1 MNEKLNTVFDIINAT
16 NTVSANRY
24 LSHALGA
31 EVAIIYNALLAK
43 YAYYSKH
50 DMIPDDWFYSTIDDL
65 WRSTALSEKTQK
77 RAIAILVKEGLIE
90 CKRKGMPAKRS
101 FFICNAYE
109 KIVAL
114 IEKGKAILG
123 ETTAETAKSK
133 AIEGDSAVPTK
144 RQNKNSRKSATSY
157 AVSAEHTYKTKEN
170 NQKLYKHQQ
179 KTVADVMQTAIDKGT
194 YYHGEYKTPGEVS
207 EAVSSIDTNG
217 MQYIL
222 DCCEK
227 YSTKI
232 RNLKAYITSLVFYLP
247 KAVKQRYVLRLKKTV
262 TAVSTYTSSINGHW
276 SSMPQAFKACRKK
289 KVFCRLKHKLNQRL
303 KENILCLPQ
312 SSITTC

>member
-114 IEKGKAILG
+114 NEKGKAILG

-232 RNLKAYITSLVFYLP
+232 RNLKAYITSLVFSL
-247 KAVKQRYVLRLKKTV
+247 AESCQTTIR
-262 TAVSTYTSSINGHW
+262 SQIEENSNSS
-276 SSMPQAFKACRKK
+276 FD
-289 KVFCRLKHKLNQRL
+289 VYKLDQWAL
-303 KENILCLPQ
+303 EQYATGI
-312 SSITTC
+312 

>member
-43 YAYYSKH
+43 YAYYNKH

-123 ETTAETAKSK
+123 ETTAETAKSN
-133 AIEGDSAVPTK
+133 AIEGDSAVQPK

-157 AVSAEHTYKTKEN
+157 AVSAEHTYKTKE
-170 NQKLYKHQQ
+170 
-179 KTVADVMQTAIDKGT
+179 
-194 YYHGEYKTPGEVS
+194 
-207 EAVSSIDTNG
+207 
-217 MQYIL
+217 
-222 DCCEK
+222 
-227 YSTKI
+227 KI
-232 RNLKAYITSLVFYLP
+232 RSYINIS
-247 KAVKQRYVLRLKKTV
+247 KRRLL
-262 TAVSTYTSSINGHW
+262 
-276 SSMPQAFKACRKK
+276 MLCRQ
-289 KVFCRLKHKLNQRL
+289 L
-303 KENILCLPQ
+303 
-312 SSITTC
+312 

>member
-1 MNEKLNTVFDIINAT
+1 M
-16 NTVSANRY
+16 Y
-24 LSHALGA
+24 
-31 EVAIIYNALLAK
+31 
-43 YAYYSKH
+43 
-50 DMIPDDWFYSTIDDL
+50 
-65 WRSTALSEKTQK
+65 K
-77 RAIAILVKEGLIE
+77 RQGKE
-90 CKRKGMPAKRS
+90 
-101 FFICNAYE
+101 
-109 KIVAL
+109 
-114 IEKGKAILG
+114 ILG

-133 AIEGDSAVPTK
+133 AIEGDSAVQPK

-232 RNLKAYITSLVFYLP
+232 RNLKAYITSLIFTM
-247 KAVKQRYVLRLKKTV
+247 ANSCQTTIR
-262 TAVSTYTSSINGHW
+262 SQIEENSNSS
-276 SSMPQAFKACRKK
+276 FD
-289 KVFCRLKHKLNQRL
+289 VYKLDEWALEQYATG
-303 KENILCLPQ
+303 I
-312 SSITTC
+312 

>member
-1 MNEKLNTVFDIINAT
+1 MNNKLNTVFDIINAT

-43 YAYYSKH
+43 YAYYNKH

-101 FFICNAYE
+101 FFICNAYD

-114 IEKGKAILG
+114 IEKGKEILG
-123 ETTAETAKSK
+123 ENTAETAKSK
-133 AIEGDSAVPTK
+133 TIEGDSAVQLK

-179 KTVADVMQTAIDKGT
+179 KTVADVMQTAMDKGT

-207 EAVSSIDTNG
+207 EAVGCIDENG
-217 MQYIL
+217 MQYIT

-227 YSTKI
+227 HRSKI
-232 RNLKAYITSLVFYLP
+232 NNLKAYITSLVFSLAESC
-247 KAVKQRYVLRLKKTV
+247 KITV
-262 TAVSTYTSSINGHW
+262 RTQFEESTNSSFDVYKLDQW
-276 SSMPQAFKACRKK
+276 ALEQYAQAFKACRKK

-303 KENILCLPQ
+303 KENMQC
-312 SSITTC
+312 

>member
-114 IEKGKAILG
+114 IEKGKEILG
-123 ETTAETAKSK
+123 ETTAETAKST
-133 AIEGDSAVPTK
+133 AIEAILLFSQNGRTRTAESQQQVTPFQRNILIKQKIIIRSYINISKRRLLMLCRQLWTKALTITANTRHREKYRKLSAVLM
-144 RQNKNSRKSATSY
+144 R
-157 AVSAEHTYKTKEN
+157 
-170 NQKLYKHQQ
+170 
-179 KTVADVMQTAIDKGT
+179 TVC
-194 YYHGEYKTPGEVS
+194 
-207 EAVSSIDTNG
+207 SIS
-217 MQYIL
+217 QI
-222 DCCEK
+222 
-227 YSTKI
+227 
-232 RNLKAYITSLVFYLP
+232 
-247 KAVKQRYVLRLKKTV
+247 AVK
-262 TAVSTYTSSINGHW
+262 STG
-276 SSMPQAFKACRKK
+276 AR
-289 KVFCRLKHKLNQRL
+289 
-303 KENILCLPQ
+303 
-312 SSITTC
+312 

>member
-114 IEKGKAILG
+114 IEKGKEILG
-123 ETTAETAKSK
+123 KTTAETAKSK
-133 AIEGDSAVPTK
+133 AIEGDSAVQPK

-157 AVSAEHTYKTKEN
+157 AVSAEHTYNKTKEN

-179 KTVADVMQTAIDKGT
+179 KTVADVMQTAMGKGT

-207 EAVSSIDTNG
+207 EAVSCIDENG

-227 YSTKI
+227 IQHQNKKSESVHNI
-232 RNLKAYITSLVFYLP
+232 AYFYNG
-247 KAVKQRYVLRLKKTV
+247 KQLSNNDTF
-262 TAVSTYTSSINGHW
+262 SD
-276 SSMPQAFKACRKK
+276 
-289 KVFCRLKHKLNQRL
+289 
-303 KENILCLPQ
+303 
-312 SSITTC
+312 

>member
-114 IEKGKAILG
+114 IEKGKEILG

-133 AIEGDSAVPTK
+133 AIEGDSAVQPK
-144 RQNKNSRKSATSY
+144 RQNKNSRKSEQVTPFRQNILIIKQKKIIRSY
-157 AVSAEHTYKTKEN
+157 INISKRRLLMLCRQLWTKA
-170 NQKLYKHQQ
+170 L
-179 KTVADVMQTAIDKGT
+179 TITANT
-194 YYHGEYKTPGEVS
+194 RHR
-207 EAVSSIDTNG
+207 
-217 MQYIL
+217 
-222 DCCEK
+222 EK
-227 YSTKI
+227 YRKLSAVLMRTVCSI
-232 RNLKAYITSLVFYLP
+232 SQI
-247 KAVKQRYVLRLKKTV
+247 AVK
-262 TAVSTYTSSINGHW
+262 STG
-276 SSMPQAFKACRKK
+276 AR
-289 KVFCRLKHKLNQRL
+289 
-303 KENILCLPQ
+303 
-312 SSITTC
+312 

>member
-50 DMIPDDWFYSTIDDL
+50 DMTPDDWFYSTIDDL

-114 IEKGKAILG
+114 IEKGKEILG

-133 AIEGDSAVPTK
+133 AIEGDSAVQPK

-232 RNLKAYITSLVFYLP
+232 RNLKAYITSLIFTMVP
-247 KAVKQRYVLRLKKTV
+247 KKR
-262 TAVSTYTSSINGHW
+262 
-276 SSMPQAFKACRKK
+276 F
-289 KVFCRLKHKLNQRL
+289 
-303 KENILCLPQ
+303 
-312 SSITTC
+312 

>member
-43 YAYYSKH
+43 YAYYNKH

-114 IEKGKAILG
+114 IEKGKEILG
-123 ETTAETAKSK
+123 ETTAETAKST
-133 AIEGDSAVPTK
+133 AIEGNSAVQPK

-179 KTVADVMQTAIDKGT
+179 KTVADVMQTAMDKGT
-194 YYHGEYKTPGEVS
+194 YYHGKYKTPGDVS
-207 EAVSSIDTNG
+207 EAVSCIDENG
-217 MQYIL
+217 
-222 DCCEK
+222 
-227 YSTKI
+227 I
-232 RNLKAYITSLVFYLP
+232 RND
-247 KAVKQRYVLRLKKTV
+247 YV
-262 TAVSTYTSSINGHW
+262 AEDEIYH
-276 SSMPQAFKACRKK
+276 Q
-289 KVFCRLKHKLNQRL
+289 
-303 KENILCLPQ
+303 
-312 SSITTC
+312 

>member
-179 KTVADVMQTAIDKGT
+179 KTVADVMQTAMDKGT
-194 YYHGEYKTPGEVS
+194 YYHGEYKTPGDVS
-207 EAVSSIDTNG
+207 EAVSCIDENG
-217 MQYIL
+217 MQYIT

-227 YSTKI
+227 HKSKI
-232 RNLKAYITSLVFYLP
+232 NNLKAYITSLVFSL
-247 KAVKQRYVLRLKKTV
+247 AESCKTTV
-262 TAVSTYTSSINGHW
+262 RTQFEESTNSS
-276 SSMPQAFKACRKK
+276 FD
-289 KVFCRLKHKLNQRL
+289 VYKLDEWALEQYA
-303 KENILCLPQ
+303 
-312 SSITTC
+312 TGF

>member
-157 AVSAEHTYKTKEN
+157 AVSAEHTYKT
-170 NQKLYKHQQ
+170 
-179 KTVADVMQTAIDKGT
+179 
-194 YYHGEYKTPGEVS
+194 
-207 EAVSSIDTNG
+207 
-217 MQYIL
+217 
-222 DCCEK
+222 
-227 YSTKI
+227 
-232 RNLKAYITSLVFYLP
+232 
-247 KAVKQRYVLRLKKTV
+247 
-262 TAVSTYTSSINGHW
+262 
-276 SSMPQAFKACRKK
+276 
-289 KVFCRLKHKLNQRL
+289 
-303 KENILCLPQ
+303 
-312 SSITTC
+312 

>member
-114 IEKGKAILG
+114 IEKGKEILG
-123 ETTAETAKSK
+123 KTTAETAKSK
-133 AIEGDSAVPTK
+133 AIEGDSAVQQNGRTRTAESQQQVTPF
-144 RQNKNSRKSATSY
+144 RQNILIIKQKKIIRSY
-157 AVSAEHTYKTKEN
+157 INISKRRLLMLCRQLWAKALTI
-170 NQKLYKHQQ
+170 
-179 KTVADVMQTAIDKGT
+179 TANT
-194 YYHGEYKTPGEVS
+194 RHR
-207 EAVSSIDTNG
+207 
-217 MQYIL
+217 
-222 DCCEK
+222 EK
-227 YSTKI
+227 YRKLS
-232 RNLKAYITSLVFYLP
+232 
-247 KAVKQRYVLRLKKTV
+247 AVLMRTV
-262 TAVSTYTSSINGHW
+262 CNTY
-276 SSMPQAFKACRKK
+276 
-289 KVFCRLKHKLNQRL
+289 
-303 KENILCLPQ
+303 
-312 SSITTC
+312 

>member
-1 MNEKLNTVFDIINAT
+1 MQRL
-16 NTVSANRY
+16 
-24 LSHALGA
+24 
-31 EVAIIYNALLAK
+31 
-43 YAYYSKH
+43 
-50 DMIPDDWFYSTIDDL
+50 
-65 WRSTALSEKTQK
+65 Q
-77 RAIAILVKEGLIE
+77 
-90 CKRKGMPAKRS
+90 
-101 FFICNAYE
+101 

-114 IEKGKAILG
+114 IEKGKEILG

-133 AIEGDSAVPTK
+133 AIEGDSAVQPK

-232 RNLKAYITSLVFYLP
+232 RNLKAYITSLIFTM
-247 KAVKQRYVLRLKKTV
+247 ANSCQTTIR
-262 TAVSTYTSSINGHW
+262 SQIEENSNSSFDVYKLDEWHW
-276 SSMPQAFKACRKK
+276 SNTPQAFKACRKK
-289 KVFCRLKHKLNQRL
+289 KS
-303 KENILCLPQ
+303 IL
-312 SSITTC
+312 

>member
-50 DMIPDDWFYSTIDDL
+50 DMTLDDWFYSTIDDL

-101 FFICNAYE
+101 FLFATLTKNSCTYR
-109 KIVAL
+109 
-114 IEKGKAILG
+114 KGKEILG

-133 AIEGDSAVPTK
+133 AIEGDSAVQPK

-232 RNLKAYITSLVFYLP
+232 RNLKAYITSLIFTM
-247 KAVKQRYVLRLKKTV
+247 ANSCQTTIR
-262 TAVSTYTSSINGHW
+262 SQIEENSNSS
-276 SSMPQAFKACRKK
+276 FD
-289 KVFCRLKHKLNQRL
+289 VYKLDEWALEQYATG
-303 KENILCLPQ
+303 I
-312 SSITTC
+312 

>member
-43 YAYYSKH
+43 YAYYNKH

-109 KIVAL
+109 KIVVAL
-114 IEKGKAILG
+114 FTRAWIEIDRNDKQYAILSVALF
-123 ETTAETAKSK
+123 TRAW
-133 AIEGDSAVPTK
+133 IEISQPLC
-144 RQNKNSRKSATSY
+144 RQ
-157 AVSAEHTYKTKEN
+157 
-170 NQKLYKHQQ
+170 
-179 KTVADVMQTAIDKGT
+179 
-194 YYHGEYKTPGEVS
+194 
-207 EAVSSIDTNG
+207 
-217 MQYIL
+217 
-222 DCCEK
+222 
-227 YSTKI
+227 
-232 RNLKAYITSLVFYLP
+232 
-247 KAVKQRYVLRLKKTV
+247 QR
-262 TAVSTYTSSINGHW
+262 
-276 SSMPQAFKACRKK
+276 F
-289 KVFCRLKHKLNQRL
+289 
-303 KENILCLPQ
+303 
-312 SSITTC
+312 

>member
-1 MNEKLNTVFDIINAT
+1 
-16 NTVSANRY
+16 
-24 LSHALGA
+24 
-31 EVAIIYNALLAK
+31 
-43 YAYYSKH
+43 
-50 DMIPDDWFYSTIDDL
+50 MIPDDWFYSTIDDL

-114 IEKGKAILG
+114 IEKGKEILG

-133 AIEGDSAVPTK
+133 AIEGDSAVQPK

-157 AVSAEHTYKTKEN
+157 AVSAEHTYNKTKEN

-179 KTVADVMQTAIDKGT
+179 KTVADVMQTAMDKGT

-207 EAVSSIDTNG
+207 EAV
-217 MQYIL
+217 QLY
-222 DCCEK
+222 
-227 YSTKI
+227 
-232 RNLKAYITSLVFYLP
+232 
-247 KAVKQRYVLRLKKTV
+247 
-262 TAVSTYTSSINGHW
+262 
-276 SSMPQAFKACRKK
+276 
-289 KVFCRLKHKLNQRL
+289 
-303 KENILCLPQ
+303 
-312 SSITTC
+312 

>member
-114 IEKGKAILG
+114 IEKGKEILG

-133 AIEGDSAVPTK
+133 AIEGDSAVQPK
-144 RQNKNSRKSATSY
+144 RQNILIIKQKKIIRSY
-157 AVSAEHTYKTKEN
+157 INISKRRLLMLCRQLWTKA
-170 NQKLYKHQQ
+170 L
-179 KTVADVMQTAIDKGT
+179 TITANT
-194 YYHGEYKTPGEVS
+194 RHR
-207 EAVSSIDTNG
+207 
-217 MQYIL
+217 
-222 DCCEK
+222 EK
-227 YSTKI
+227 YRKLSAVLMRTVCSI
-232 RNLKAYITSLVFYLP
+232 SQI
-247 KAVKQRYVLRLKKTV
+247 AVK
-262 TAVSTYTSSINGHW
+262 STG
-276 SSMPQAFKACRKK
+276 AR
-289 KVFCRLKHKLNQRL
+289 
-303 KENILCLPQ
+303 
-312 SSITTC
+312 